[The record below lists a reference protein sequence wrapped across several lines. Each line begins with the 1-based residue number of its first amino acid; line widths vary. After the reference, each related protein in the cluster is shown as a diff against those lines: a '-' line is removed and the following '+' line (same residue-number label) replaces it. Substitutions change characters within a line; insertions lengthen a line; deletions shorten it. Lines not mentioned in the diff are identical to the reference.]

1 VNNISGGGGRKGDCD
16 LRRRIIVTGAAGHLH
31 SSFLGFW
38 NHLEASASC
47 LEGALDYVIPDLDY
61 VMASW

>member
-1 VNNISGGGGRKGDCD
+1 VNNISGAQGDCD
-16 LRRRIIVTGAAGHLH
+16 LRRRILVMGAAGQLH
-31 SSFLGFW
+31 YSFLDFW

-47 LEGALDYVIPDLDY
+47 LEGALDDVIPDLDY